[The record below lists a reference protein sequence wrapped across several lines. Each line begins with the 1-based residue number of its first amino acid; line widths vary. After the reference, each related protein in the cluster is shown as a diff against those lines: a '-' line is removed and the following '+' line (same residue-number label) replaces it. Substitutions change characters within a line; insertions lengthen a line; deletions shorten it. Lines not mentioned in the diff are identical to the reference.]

1 MAINC
6 ATSNL
11 KKLYGDYC
19 SPATVYGQIE
29 QILIAKPGTTFANFA
44 ALAAA
49 ISNTADENTDPVR
62 YLHVISSM
70 PKPSRTESTIS
81 LGRKVY
87 SEPKYSVPLKCY
99 DVAEKTVT
107 IGGLPVVVSN
117 LEFARDLQS
126 NPGASYLVWLVTKDK
141 IIGGLTGIDAT
152 ISMDLVIP
160 ESREEF
166 ITLEGTVDFTG
177 ILPDFD
183 ERPAGI

>member
-29 QILIAKPGTTFANFA
+29 MILIAKPGTTFANFA

-87 SEPKYSVPLKCY
+87 SEPKYSVSLKCY
-99 DVAEKTVT
+99 DVKEKTVT
-107 IGGLPVVVSN
+107 ISGTPTVVSN
-117 LEFARDLQS
+117 LEFVRDLQS

-141 IIGGLTGIDAT
+141 IIGGITGIT
-152 ISMDLVIP
+152 STMTLDLSIP

-166 ITLEGTVDFTG
+166 MIIEGTVDFEG